1 MWKFISWSGKELY
14 LYKEIDMKDNGMH
27 LVEMELS
34 LIMTDHSILEDG
46 ICLEKHKGKIFI
58 EINQIKYI
66 YNNKIYKINFIFYF
80 FLLKIILFF
89 N

>member
-1 MWKFISWSGKELY
+1 
-14 LYKEIDMKDNGMH
+14 MKDNGMH